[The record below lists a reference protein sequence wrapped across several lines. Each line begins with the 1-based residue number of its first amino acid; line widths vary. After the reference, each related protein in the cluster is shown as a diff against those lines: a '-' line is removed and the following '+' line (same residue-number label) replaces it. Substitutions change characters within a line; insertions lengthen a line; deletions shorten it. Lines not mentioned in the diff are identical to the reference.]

1 MIGQIES
8 YDPEAKTGIIKSG
21 EALFEFNASDWMAEV
36 LPEAGDDVT
45 FDAKGNVAANVNL
58 VGAYLARPEAVKYR
72 YVAAA
77 LGLILGA
84 VGAHRLYLGY
94 YWIALFQLVVTFL
107 TGGFGVIWGFIE
119 GVLLLAGRIDK
130 DAKGRPLK

>member
-8 YDPEAKTGIIKSG
+8 YNPEAKTGVIKSD
-21 EALFEFNASDWMAEV
+21 EALFEFNVGDWMAEV

-45 FDAKGNVAANVNL
+45 FDAEGNAAANVNL
-58 VGAYLARPEAVKYR
+58 VGAYLAKPEAVKYR
-72 YVAAA
+72 YVAAV
-77 LGLILGA
+77 LGLVLGA

-94 YWIALFQLVVTFL
+94 YWIALFQVAVTL
-107 TGGFGVIWGFIE
+107 ATGGFGVLWGFIE
-119 GVLLLAGRIDK
+119 GVLLLSGRMDE

>member
-8 YDPEAKTGIIKSG
+8 YDPEAKTGVIKSD
-21 EALFEFNASDWMAEV
+21 EALFEFNVGDWMAEV

-45 FDAKGNVAANVNL
+45 FDAKGNAAANVNL
-58 VGAYLARPEAVKYR
+58 VGAYLAKPEAVKYR
-72 YVAAA
+72 YVAAV

-94 YWIALFQLVVTFL
+94 YWIALFQMAVTL
-107 TGGFGVIWGFIE
+107 ATGGFGVLWGFIE
-119 GVLLLAGRIDK
+119 GVLLLSGRMDE